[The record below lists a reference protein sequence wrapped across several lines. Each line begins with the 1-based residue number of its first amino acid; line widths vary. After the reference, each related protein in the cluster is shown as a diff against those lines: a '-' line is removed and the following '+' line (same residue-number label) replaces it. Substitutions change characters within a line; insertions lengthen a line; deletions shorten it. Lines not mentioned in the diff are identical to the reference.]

1 MKSFIVYKHTCP
13 NNKCYIGITSYK
25 NPNQRWRN
33 GESYLGDKK
42 HLTKWGAAIIKYGWE
57 NIKHEIENLKY
68 LLDAS
73 EIESINLYE
82 IYISINDLITKKRII
97 KDKIISYQLENN
109 ISLTDELFSA

>member
-1 MKSFIVYKHTCP
+1 MSDEYEI
-13 NNKCYIGITSYK
+13 
-25 NPNQRWRN
+25 
-33 GESYLGDKK
+33 LKK
-42 HLTKWGAAIIKYGWE
+42 QYAEISDLLTD
-57 NIKHEIENLKY
+57 EIENLKY